1 VERPF
6 VQPCRVPP
14 FSRLPSVFFLSLFLG
29 KNHIFFWLNQDL
41 HGKEIWLNVPFLFTI
56 DVVGLLVLYGLGV
69 AYLYHA
75 LWLKLDRSMTH
86 GRIRKR
92 PYNRWDRSISDDIH
106 LKFEV

>member
-1 VERPF
+1 
-6 VQPCRVPP
+6 
-14 FSRLPSVFFLSLFLG
+14 LPSPAFFPASFGLFLSLFLG